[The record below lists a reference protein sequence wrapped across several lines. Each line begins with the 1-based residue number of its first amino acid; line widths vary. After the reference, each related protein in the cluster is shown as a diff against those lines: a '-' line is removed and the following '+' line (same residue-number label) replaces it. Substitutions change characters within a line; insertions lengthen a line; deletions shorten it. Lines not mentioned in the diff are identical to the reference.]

1 MKRILYWI
9 ITSLAAI
16 GMFFTGFLWRQ
27 PKINKLKKQIE
38 SLQKDNGKLLDIC
51 QNQQT
56 KFRELLVQHKAL
68 KAFNFKKKAKSES
81 QLHETLVMQYALK
94 EYIAILLKRVKYQQ
108 ELEKEEIRFFNIMEK
123 FIDGKKITTTD
134 KVNMTD
140 FVVSKHKS
148 DIKKLKE
155 CDFDLIMNELQTA

>member
-1 MKRILYWI
+1 
-9 ITSLAAI
+9 
-16 GMFFTGFLWRQ
+16 
-27 PKINKLKKQIE
+27 
-38 SLQKDNGKLLDIC
+38 
-51 QNQQT
+51 
-56 KFRELLVQHKAL
+56 
-68 KAFNFKKKAKSES
+68 
-81 QLHETLVMQYALK
+81 
-94 EYIAILLKRVKYQQ
+94 
-108 ELEKEEIRFFNIMEK
+108 MEK